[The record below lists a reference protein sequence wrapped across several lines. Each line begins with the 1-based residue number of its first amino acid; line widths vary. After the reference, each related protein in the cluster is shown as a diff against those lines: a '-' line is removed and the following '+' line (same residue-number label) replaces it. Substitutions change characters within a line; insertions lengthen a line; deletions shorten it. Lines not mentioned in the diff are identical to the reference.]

1 MSMPED
7 AEGAAETHGMSIEEL
22 SDATGVAPR
31 TIRFYQAE
39 KLLQKPQRD
48 DGDHRVARYTEE
60 HVERLRL
67 IGELRD
73 RGLKLPAIRG
83 LLHEGDAST
92 RVADW
97 LGLDESLRGS
107 WGHDAPAVISRE
119 ELSTLLKEVP
129 PGTQG
134 YLEDGG
140 YLAREGD
147 AWVLRSPGLVEI
159 FLAAIR
165 AGIRADLMVEAS
177 GILQSQLGKAADQL
191 VDLFVKAVKGG
202 FGRGIPIETLT
213 SAGKASVGDAARIIF
228 GIEIQRA
235 IEELLADTKRLGKR

>member
-1 MSMPED
+1 MS
-7 AEGAAETHGMSIEEL
+7 AAKPNEAAHLEGMSIEEL
-22 SDATGVAPR
+22 SEATGLAPR

-48 DGDHRVARYTEE
+48 DGDHRVARYAQE

-119 ELSTLLKEVP
+119 ELGTLLKEVP

-140 YLAREGD
+140 LLIREGD
-147 AWVLRSPGLVEI
+147 AWVLRSPALVEL
-159 FLAAIR
+159 FLGAIR
-165 AGIRADLMVEAS
+165 SGIRADLMVEAAA
-177 GILQSQLGKAADQL
+177 ILQTQLGRAADEL
-191 VDLFVKAVKGG
+191 VDLFVEAVKGG
-202 FGRGIPIETLT
+202 FGRGIAIETLT
-213 SAGKASVGDAARIIF
+213 TAGKSSVGDAARIIF

-235 IEELLADTKRLGKR
+235 IEALLSDTKRLGKR

>member
-1 MSMPED
+1 MSEAPDM
-7 AEGAAETHGMSIEEL
+7 TIEEL
-22 SDATGVAPR
+22 SEATGVAPR

-39 KLLQKPQRD
+39 KLLQKPHRPE
-48 DGDHRVARYTEE
+48 GDHRLARYGAE

-83 LLHEGDAST
+83 LLHEGDATT

-119 ELSTLLKEVP
+119 ELATLLKEVP

-147 AWVLRSPGLVEI
+147 AWVLRSPALVEMI
-159 FLAAIR
+159 LGAIR
-165 AGIRADLMVEAS
+165 AGIRADLIVEA
-177 GILQSQLGKAADQL
+177 GEILRARLGKAADEL
-191 VDLFVKAVKGG
+191 VELFVQAVRGG

-213 SAGKASVGDAARIIF
+213 SAGKASAGDVARIIF